1 MKKAL
6 WCLMEA
12 SEAVKENTR
21 RTIEYPGIGITIKP
35 PWGAFIVL
43 GNKRHENRGL
53 SEAGVARKW
62 IGNNIRPYRRIAIT
76 ASKHYD
82 EEHTQFDRQR
92 LAFAAIAIKPR
103 VEAVRAVEMLMARLP
118 GALKGGAHDPLSAWD
133 RETAGKI
140 IGVAE
145 LVGVERNGD
154 DPPGYWQAAGQH
166 GLVLGRV
173 WEVQP
178 VPCTGGQGV
187 WRLSRCP
194 LCGRPIANTYGTKCN
209 RCAPGLTYPAQLT
222 VKAEYGAD
230 GEELWRAS

>member
-1 MKKAL
+1 M
-6 WCLMEA
+6 
-12 SEAVKENTR
+12 KENTR
-21 RTIEYPGIGITIKP
+21 RTIEYPPIGMTLKP

-62 IGNNIRPYRRIAIT
+62 IGQRIAIT
-76 ASKHYD
+76 ASKNFCAATSD
-82 EEHTQFDRQR
+82 AEIDVIQTDALWRDTPKAAKRMIIERLSIGRTPQR
-92 LAFAAIAIKPR
+92 G
-103 VEAVRAVEMLMARLP
+103 MLSDWNTA
-118 GALKGGAHDPLSAWD
+118 
-133 RETAGKI
+133 TAGKI

-145 LVGVERNGD
+145 LLDVVRNGD
-154 DPPGYWQAAGQH
+154 DPRGYWQAAGKQS
-166 GLVLGRV
+166 LVLGRV

-187 WRLSRCP
+187 WKLSRCP
-194 LCGRPIANTYGTKCN
+194 LCGRPIANTYGTQCKT
-209 RCAPGLTYPAQLT
+209 RCLIEKYPAQLT